1 MELIF
6 KDKNIEKYFEQN
18 KSQEYKQ
25 EDELFYSQMNEDDEI
40 IVSSK
45 PLDLDYLE
53 ELNKKVILVNP
64 IQKDIPL
71 TSKEE
76 PPSDA
81 ATIAHLKRIES
92 KQNAILEILQCM
104 PIPSVSQVKL
114 NDITEEELDCF
125 TLNLKLFCSKFV
137 ILSSDSKN
145 KNIKTILESLK
156 EISECLISN
165 SFYSFTKETSP
176 VKIVIK
182 ELDKFGVSNSKVN
195 K

>member
-1 MELIF
+1 MTKFSDIR
-6 KDKNIEKYFEQN
+6 N
-18 KSQEYKQ
+18 
-25 EDELFYSQMNEDDEI
+25 
-40 IVSSK
+40 
-45 PLDLDYLE
+45 LDYLE

-114 NDITEEELDCF
+114 NDITE
-125 TLNLKLFCSKFV
+125 
-137 ILSSDSKN
+137 
-145 KNIKTILESLK
+145 
-156 EISECLISN
+156 
-165 SFYSFTKETSP
+165 
-176 VKIVIK
+176 IVIDENWK
-182 ELDKFGVSNSKVN
+182 ISLDRGLDIFQTYEMNNAFELANRLQEMRTCKAFEITYIKL
-195 K
+195 